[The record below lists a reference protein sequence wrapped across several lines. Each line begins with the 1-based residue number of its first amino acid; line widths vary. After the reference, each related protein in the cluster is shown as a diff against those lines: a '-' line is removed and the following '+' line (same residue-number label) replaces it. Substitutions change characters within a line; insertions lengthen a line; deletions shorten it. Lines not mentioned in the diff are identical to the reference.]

1 MKSKLF
7 LASSFFALAL
17 LCQPSAHG
25 QLPNATPARPRPE
38 TGRPKPTG
46 TVTGGTQNIVNS
58 KLLLYT
64 RNGLGTSY
72 TNTGGEFPSQ
82 LSASATV
89 NNEFSLRW
97 SRPTPGKIE
106 KCNLYVMPPNSTAWV
121 GAKSVTMPA
130 QSTSV
135 DIPYLMPNLAPK
147 TYEMKVVC
155 DSGSSSKVTINYTG
169 QGSAGPAIV
178 VTVPTGGAS
187 APAPAAF
194 SVTGAKFTPMIG
206 APGVPGYKRA
216 RLTLT
221 LGANAATT
229 ISKIEVKVWSEPW
242 ANTEL
247 ITSSNSKN
255 SPIILFEGKWAAPGG
270 KYNVLPDKENS
281 ISITLRRTSG
291 NDVEAQETGP
301 GLYSPGDWGRAF
313 AETTTAVF
321 RWSVDGKLSGSFEKS
336 PKKQWLW
343 P

>member
-1 MKSKLF
+1 MKSKIF
-7 LASSFFALAL
+7 LAGSFFVLAL
-17 LCQPSAHG
+17 LCQPSAQG
-25 QLPNATPARPRPE
+25 QLPNPSPARPRPE
-38 TGRPKPTG
+38 TGKPKPMG

-58 KLLLYT
+58 KLLVYT
-64 RNGLGTSY
+64 RNGLGTTSTY
-72 TNTGGEFPSQ
+72 TGGEFPSQ
-82 LSASATV
+82 LAASATV

-97 SRPTPGKIE
+97 SRPTPGKVE
-106 KCNLYVMPPNSTAWV
+106 KCNLYVTPPNSTAWV
-121 GAKSVTMPA
+121 GVKSVTMPA

-135 DIPYLMPNLAPK
+135 DIPYSMPNLAPK

-169 QGSAGPAIV
+169 NGSTGPAIV

-187 APAPAAF
+187 APTKAPF
-194 SVTGAKFTPMIG
+194 SVTGAKFTPMVG

-255 SPIILFEGKWAAPGG
+255 SPIILFEGKWTAPGG
-270 KYNVLPDKENS
+270 KYDVLPEKENS

-301 GLYSPGDWGRAF
+301 GFYSPGDWGRAF

-321 RWSVDGKLSGSFEKS
+321 RWSVDGKLSGSFEQS
-336 PKKQWLW
+336 PKKQWLR